1 MAKKGKRKSRK
12 GGGSYRSPGVYVEEV
27 TSGSKPI
34 EGVGTAIAAFVGLG
48 GGPGS
53 GAAWRRASALIL
65 LATGAAA
72 GVWAWR
78 QRAAARLGP

>member
-34 EGVGTAIAAFVGLG
+34 EGVGTAIAGFVGLA
-48 GGPGS
+48 PAS
-53 GAAWRRASALIL
+53 PVRRAGTL
-65 LATGAAA
+65 LVLVTGAAVA
-72 GVWAWR
+72 AWAWR
-78 QRAAARLGP
+78 QRAAGGLGA

>member
-1 MAKKGKRKSRK
+1 MAKKGKRKRK

-34 EGVGTAIAAFVGLG
+34 EGVGTAVAAFVGLG
-48 GGPGS
+48 EGAGS
-53 GAAWRRASALIL
+53 GAVWRRAGTLIL
-65 LATGAAA
+65 RATGAAA

>member
-1 MAKKGKRKSRK
+1 MAKKGKRRRK

-27 TSGSKPI
+27 PSGSRPL

-48 GGPGS
+48 E
-53 GAAWRRASALIL
+53 GAGNATVWRRAGTL
-65 LATGAAA
+65 LLLVTGAAA

-78 QRAAARLGP
+78 QRAAGRLGP

>member
-1 MAKKGKRKSRK
+1 MAKKGKRRRK

-34 EGVGTAIAAFVGLG
+34 EGVGTAIAAFVGLA
-48 GGPGS
+48 PAS
-53 GAAWRRASALIL
+53 PVRRAGTLIL

>member
-1 MAKKGKRKSRK
+1 MAKKGKRKRK

-27 TSGSKPI
+27 SSGSRPI
-34 EGVGTAIAAFVGLG
+34 EGVGTAVAAFVGLG
-48 GGPGS
+48 EGAGS
-53 GAAWRRASALIL
+53 GAVWRRAGTLIL